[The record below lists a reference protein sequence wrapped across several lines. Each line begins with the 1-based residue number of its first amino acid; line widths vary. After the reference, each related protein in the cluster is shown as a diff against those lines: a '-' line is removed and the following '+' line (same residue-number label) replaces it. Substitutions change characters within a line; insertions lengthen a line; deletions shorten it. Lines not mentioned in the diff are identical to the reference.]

1 MKGIIEQEIEKYAD
15 KTGEYPKKVE
25 VSQKEWNTLQ
35 KELKTEARK
44 FYANKYVK
52 ENKFVA
58 VPDEDITN
66 FRGCKLVLNRKL
78 SKFRIS

>member
-1 MKGIIEQEIEKYAD
+1 MKGIIEQEIEKFAD

-35 KELKTEARK
+35 KELKTEYLK
-44 FYANKYVK
+44 LHPNNK
-52 ENKFVA
+52 NTDLL
-58 VPDEDITN
+58 DEDVIV
-66 FRGCKLVLNRKL
+66 FRGCALVLNRKL

>member
-1 MKGIIEQEIEKYAD
+1 MKGIIEQKIEEFAD

-35 KELKTEARK
+35 KELKTEVRK
-44 FYANKYVK
+44 LHPSNK
-52 ENKFVA
+52 NKDLL
-58 VPDEDITN
+58 DEDVLV
-66 FRGCKLVLNRKL
+66 FRGCVLVLNRKL

>member
-35 KELKTEARK
+35 KELKTEMK
-44 FYANKYVK
+44 KMTTNSV
-52 ENKFVA
+52 NWDCS
-58 VPDEDITN
+58 DEPIKC
-66 FRGCKLVLNRKL
+66 FRGCELVLNRKL